1 MQRYLNLYYQYLS
14 RTGLFQFLA
23 KNLFKLSVILAILFA
38 LVFLLEKF
46 VITIKELFT
55 VIVDTVDIWV
65 VFLIFTVSESFLGI
79 LPPDI
84 FIVWTK
90 ELGED
95 IGVNPW
101 LLTLALAILSYLGGL
116 LSYFIGMKLIHVPRI
131 HDWALR
137 KYGELF
143 KNLKKWGGFF
153 VVISAMLPIPFSIV
167 LMICGVTG
175 YPFKWAAYLGLFRFV
190 RFGLYAIFLFKL
202 V

>member
-14 RTGLFQFLA
+14 RTGLFQFLR
-23 KNLFKLSVILAILFA
+23 KNLFKLAAILALLF
-38 LVFLLEKF
+38 LTVFLLEKF
-46 VITIKELFT
+46 VITIKEVFEI
-55 VIVDTVDIWV
+55 IVANVDSWV
-65 VFLIFTVSESFLGI
+65 VFLIFTVSESFLGL

-90 ELGED
+90 ELGNE

-101 LLTLALAILSYLGGL
+101 LLTFALAL
-116 LSYFIGMKLIHVPRI
+116 LSYFGGLISYFIGVQLIHVPKI
-131 HDWALR
+131 HEWALR

-153 VVISAMLPIPFSIV
+153 VVISALLPIPFSIV
-167 LMICGVTG
+167 LMICGLTG
-175 YPFKWAAYLGLFRFV
+175 YPFKWVAYLGLFRFM
-190 RFGLYAIFLFKL
+190 RFGLYAIFLFTL

>member
-1 MQRYLNLYYQYLS
+1 MQRYINLYFQYLN

-23 KNLFKLSVILAILFA
+23 KNVLKLVLVIALFLGT
-38 LVFLLEKF
+38 VFLLEKF
-46 VITIKELFT
+46 VITLKDLFT
-55 VIVDTVDIWV
+55 IIVETVDVWL
-65 VFLIFTVSESFLGI
+65 VFVIFTISESFLGLI
-79 LPPDI
+79 PPDF

-90 ELGED
+90 QLGED

-101 LLTLALAILSYLGGL
+101 LLTFFLASLSYLGGMI
-116 LSYFIGMKLIHVPRI
+116 SYFLGKKLIHIPKI
-131 HDWALR
+131 HNWAIN

-143 KNLKKWGGFF
+143 RNLKKWGGFF

-175 YPFKWAAYLGLFRFV
+175 YPFKWAAYLSIFRFF
-190 RFGLYAIFLFKL
+190 RFGLYALFLFTL